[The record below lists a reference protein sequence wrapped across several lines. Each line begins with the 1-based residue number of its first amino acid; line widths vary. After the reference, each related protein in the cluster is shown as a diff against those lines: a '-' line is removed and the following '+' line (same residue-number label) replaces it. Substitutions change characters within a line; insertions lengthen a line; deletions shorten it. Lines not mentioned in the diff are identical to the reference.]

1 MTMLRPQY
9 DIKLSFEERQEI
21 DRLLRSGKTQQ
32 RVAKRAA
39 LILLADDGLNNQEIA
54 DQLETSRPLV
64 QKWRKRFALYE
75 RSEPPL
81 GQEADGLARLEA
93 LEDLSRSGR
102 PPVFSPSGA
111 SHSRGRGLSK
121 R

>member
-1 MTMLRPQY
+1 M
-9 DIKLSFEERQEI
+9 EERQEI
-21 DRLLRSGKTQQ
+21 ERLLRSGKTQQ

-54 DQLETSRPLV
+54 DQLETSRYLV

-75 RSEPPL
+75 GSPSPP
-81 GQEADGLARLEA
+81 GQEPDALARLEA
-93 LEDLSRSGR
+93 LEDMSRSGR

-111 SHSRGRGLSK
+111 AHGGGRGLSK

>member
-9 DIKLSFEERQEI
+9 DIKLSFEERQQI
-21 DRLLRSGKTQQ
+21 DHLLRSGKTQQ

-54 DQLETSRPLV
+54 DQLETSRHLV

-75 RSEPPL
+75 RSGPPPGHEP
-81 GQEADGLARLEA
+81 DGLARLEA

-111 SHSRGRGLSK
+111 SHGRGRGLSK